1 MCRRRDDRSTQLAL
15 PPRQPRAPDRYLAEF
30 DSRYTTCKL
39 SDTERIDLLVSR
51 TGGRRLMYREPAG
64 A

>member
-1 MCRRRDDRSTQLAL
+1 MIARRSWPFQHVSHEHLH
-15 PPRQPRAPDRYLAEF
+15 RYLAEF

-39 SDTERIDLLVSR
+39 SDTEWIDLLVSR